1 MQEEKSLEHDL
12 NLTLF
17 LYHTE
22 TFSFLTILSQV
33 LWLWKW
39 ILLLPNKISRAV
51 SGQNWKNIIAEKV
64 NTTDFGVVK
73 CCEC

>member
-17 LYHTE
+17 LFNTE

-33 LWLWKW
+33 LRLWKW

-51 SGQNWKNIIAEKV
+51 SEQNWKNIIAEKV